1 MRTTSTG
8 SSSRRRHVEPPVG
21 RAPASPAEV
30 EATLEKLGVR
40 PSRRLG
46 QSFLWD
52 PFVADAEAALVA
64 VTPEAPVVEV
74 GGGLGL
80 LTEALLRRP
89 TGPITVVETDPR
101 LAAHLR
107 ALFGARVRVVTADAL
122 TYRLDGR
129 ETVVGNLPFSVA
141 TPLLLR
147 FFELRIPRL
156 VVLLQ
161 KEVARRLAA
170 EPGGKEYGR
179 LSLVAR
185 LYGTPELF
193 RTVPSN
199 AFTPE
204 PEVEGQILVHT
215 RRTGALP
222 VPSVEEFERV
232 VRTLFGQRRKK
243 LANLLPIVTGSRAQA
258 ESLASVAG
266 WPDDWKDRRPETLPP
281 EAYFGL
287 ARALGAPLGARPSSR

>member
-1 MRTTSTG
+1 MPRTSTG
-8 SSSRRRHVEPPVG
+8 SSSRRRPTEPPVG

-30 EATLEKLGVR
+30 DATLERLGVR

-46 QSFLWD
+46 QSFLCD
-52 PFVADAEAALVA
+52 PFVADAEAALVGT
-64 VTPEAPVVEV
+64 TPGSPVVEV

-80 LTEALLRRP
+80 LTEALLRRHV
-89 TGPITVVETDPR
+89 GPITVVETDLR

-107 ALFGARVRVVTADAL
+107 ALFGDRIRVVRGDAL
-122 TYRLDGR
+122 SHPLDGT

-141 TPLLLR
+141 TPMLLR
-147 FFELRIPRL
+147 FFELRIPRI

-185 LYGTPELF
+185 LYGTPELY
-193 RTVPSN
+193 RTVPS
-199 AFTPE
+199 ASFSPQ

-215 RRTGALP
+215 RRSEALP
-222 VPSVEEFERV
+222 VASVPEFERV

-243 LANLLPIVTGSRAQA
+243 LANLLPILAGSRSRA
-258 ESLASVAG
+258 EALAVAAG
-266 WPDDWKDRRPETLPP
+266 WPDDWRDRRPETLPP
-281 EAYFGL
+281 EAFFAL
-287 ARALGAPLGARPSSR
+287 ANSL